1 MKTVVIIDNNEEL
14 VKQVTILLKE
24 TKGIEVL
31 GTATNGEEGLI
42 LVRRTRPDIVITD
55 IKMPEMNGTELIR
68 YIVSDKMNYLPHF
81 IVMTTQETSTI
92 VELRELPVRRIFN
105 KPFAIKE
112 LIDEVV
118 KIQEDEKVRVIIA
131 DDDIEFC
138 QKLKSDLDQYEDI
151 EVLGI
156 ANNDEEEISLIE
168 KIKPDIVITD
178 LLRNGK
184 ITPEQIIEQFKSQK
198 FLVVSYSPYA
208 TPETR
213 ENVVWSMHKDEIKNN
228 ITKLVFKLKKVKADM
243 VRLKPE
249 DTINITKE
257 KQQEKGIWEIIKN
270 FFTK

>member
-14 VKQVTILLKE
+14 VKQVTMLFKE
-24 TKGIEVL
+24 IIGIEVL

-42 LVRRTRPDIVITD
+42 LVRRKRPDIVITD
-55 IKMPEMNGTELIR
+55 IKMPKMNGMELIR
-68 YIVSDKMNYLPHF
+68 HIAGEKMNYLPHF
-81 IVMTTQETSTI
+81 IVMTTQEDSMI
-92 VELRELPVRRIFN
+92 AELRELPVRRIFN

-112 LIDEVV
+112 LVNEVV

-138 QKLKSDLDQYEDI
+138 QKLKYDLGQYEDI

-168 KIKPDIVITD
+168 KLKPDIVITD

-184 ITPEQIIEQFKSQK
+184 ITPEQIIEQFKMQS

-213 ENVVWSMHKDEIKNN
+213 ENIVWSVHKYEIEND
-228 ITKLVFKLKKVKADM
+228 ITELVFELKKAKENM
-243 VRLKPE
+243 VRLKLE
-249 DTINITKE
+249 DSINIKE
-257 KQQEKGIWEIIKN
+257 KQQEKGIWERIKK

>member
-14 VKQVTILLKE
+14 VKQVTMLLKE
-24 TKGIEVL
+24 TIGIEVI

-68 YIVSDKMNYLPHF
+68 HIAGEKMNYLPHF
-81 IVMTTQETSTI
+81 IVMTTQEASTI
-92 VELRELPVRRIFN
+92 AELRELPIRRIFN

-112 LIDEVV
+112 LVNEVV

-138 QKLKSDLDQYEDI
+138 KKLKYDLDQYEDI

-168 KIKPDIVITD
+168 KLKPDIVITD

-184 ITPEQIIEQFKSQK
+184 IMPEQIIEQFKTQS

-213 ENVVWSMHKDEIKNN
+213 ENVVWSVHKYEIENN
-228 ITKLVFKLKKVKADM
+228 ITELVFELKKAKENM
-243 VRLKPE
+243 VRLKLE
-249 DTINITKE
+249 DTINIKE
-257 KQQEKGIWEIIKN
+257 KQHEKGIWERVKK
-270 FFTK
+270 FFAK